1 MRMGSSRLWVGDGDL
16 GDRVRLAGVTVKWAM
31 CAGTALTL
39 CSRAEIPVEIVPNY
53 RLQSCRNTGWNR
65 AELAARMVVGGR
77 GEPSALAVIVPNGY
91 GHVRGGEVGVIPIG
105 ALGP

>member
-16 GDRVRLAGVTVKWAM
+16 GDRVRLAGVTVKWGM

-39 CSRAEIPVEIVPNY
+39 CSCAETPVGFVPKR
-53 RLQSCRNTGWNR
+53 RLDSCR
-65 AELAARMVVGGR
+65 LAARMVVGGR